1 MEHQLEKSRRSVDGS
16 AFPGPNSST
25 EHFLSSKDETAGQ
38 SSLLGAASPL
48 SSYGL
53 FAAYGHPSNS
63 EKDDGIPLGNSTP
76 SICTD
81 DQDQNPLL
89 HLEPE
94 TQTRLLDEFWTW
106 QNTWP
111 LLVHKPLFQE
121 DFLRNGVKGYFSSAV
136 LSAMLS
142 LGAQYTDNDQMQLRN
157 VSADSL
163 ATHAKRL
170 VLDQIERPSLSLTL
184 AAALLSLK
192 GLADDNLPSAFQ
204 YIGNYTKECLDVCV
218 MC

>member
-1 MEHQLEKSRRSVDGS
+1 MDGS
-16 AFPGPNSST
+16 AFPEPNSST
-25 EHFLSSKDETAGQ
+25 EHLLSPKDEVAGH
-38 SSLLGAASPL
+38 SSLLVAASPL
-48 SSYGL
+48 SSYGS

-63 EKDDGIPLGNSTP
+63 EKDDGVPLGNNTAP
-76 SICTD
+76 ICTD
-81 DQDQNPLL
+81 RQYQNPFL

-121 DFLRNGVKGYFSSAV
+121 DFLRNGAKGYFSSAV

-142 LGAQYTDNDQMQLRN
+142 LGAQYTDSDQVLLRN

-170 VLDQIERPSLSLTL
+170 VLDQIERPSLSFTL

-204 YIGNYTKECLDVCV
+204 YIGNYTKDRLDVCHV
-218 MC
+218 LNTI